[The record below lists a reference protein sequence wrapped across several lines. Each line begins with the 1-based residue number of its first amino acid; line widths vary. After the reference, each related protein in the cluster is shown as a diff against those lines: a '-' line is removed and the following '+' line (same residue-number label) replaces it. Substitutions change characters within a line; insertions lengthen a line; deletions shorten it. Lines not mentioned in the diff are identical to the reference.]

1 MRCGEWQHMDGN
13 GPWDHAHLARIF
25 FSPVD
30 TCVSYTILVP
40 TSIKRK
46 KMAVKTLAP
55 YCRYPKIAGITG
67 LGFPYGH
74 NKRPI
79 PNLAQVVRPQLGS
92 KLHVGSINRGTLNG
106 WFIMDNPIKIYDLG
120 VPHGSS
126 ILGNL
131 HISDGAKQELGSEI
145 SEILR
150 IKKDHIFIH
159 VPYRPCAV
167 IPVIKPG

>member
-1 MRCGEWQHMDGN
+1 
-13 GPWDHAHLARIF
+13 
-25 FSPVD
+25 
-30 TCVSYTILVP
+30 
-40 TSIKRK
+40 
-46 KMAVKTLAP
+46 
-55 YCRYPKIAGITG
+55 
-67 LGFPYGH
+67 
-74 NKRPI
+74 
-79 PNLAQVVRPQLGS
+79 
-92 KLHVGSINRGTLNG
+92 
-106 WFIMDNPIKIYDLG
+106 MDNPKKIYDLG

-150 IKKDHIFIH
+150 IRIKKDHIFPH